1 MVKRCLP
8 AKLASRKRLKWI
20 HGSGGM
26 WNYCEEE
33 KVYTKVWYTE
43 YYDTWF
49 DPESGWPYPV
59 IWYLSEYWW
68 DGDFFVEKW
77 RWKYP

>member
-1 MVKRCLP
+1 
-8 AKLASRKRLKWI
+8 
-20 HGSGGM
+20 M

-59 IWYLSEYWW
+59 VWYLSDYWW